1 MSDLKDKVVQ
11 QGQAVVLRE
20 ANDKFRL
27 LAAALQTDKNITIS
41 IEQSYL
47 SSYDI
52 ADDLRKIVKDKTN
65 KPPADIKVLLDPN
78 KPIANIVKEG
88 LYVKLKTYLDK
99 LGATDYEPPLPA
111 DYTSGTKV
119 IVKQF
124 PNKIANDPRR
134 TGRLVKPGPVDILK
148 STELQKWLYNN
159 SVLYGY
165 VLYSDNALYY
175 MGMDF
180 IKSKISGAA
189 NKQNQLLLIINTFIK
204 QGVPISQLSLTYQ
217 QVLDAQA

>member
-20 ANDKFRL
+20 ANNKFRL
-27 LAAALQTDKNITIS
+27 LAAALQTDKSITIS

-47 SSYDI
+47 SGYDV

-65 KPPADIKVLLDPN
+65 KPPANIKTLLDVS
-78 KPIANIVKEG
+78 KPIAEIVKEG
-88 LYVKLKTYLDK
+88 LYDKLKGYLDN
-99 LGATDYEPPLPA
+99 LEAADYEPPLPA
-111 DYTSGTKV
+111 DFTSGAKV
-119 IVKQF
+119 VVKQF

-134 TGRLVKPGPVDILK
+134 TGRLIKVGPTDILK
-148 STELQKWLYNN
+148 STEVQKWLYNN
-159 SVLYGY
+159 SMLYGF

-175 MGMDF
+175 MGMDL
-180 IKSKISGAA
+180 IKSKISAAA
-189 NKQNQLLLIINTFIK
+189 NKQNQLLLVANTFIK
-204 QGVPISQLSLTYQ
+204 QGVVISQLSLTYQ